1 MQNWE
6 TTLASQYANS
16 PALLAVIQGMND
28 SIDPNARIDDFY
40 RLVWN
45 VDTAVGHGLDV
56 WGRIVG
62 ISRYLSIPSTEDFF
76 GFETGGIPEHSQP
89 FGSGVFFAGAGSSTT
104 FALSDTAYRQLIY
117 FKAFANI
124 ARADIPTLNRLVNKL
139 FSGVLGLYIVRG
151 YVVDGYFSAG
161 DPGRAYVQ
169 DLGGMQMRYVFEY
182 EFNVYESAI
191 VNTPGLLPHPAGVK
205 VFIG

>member
-6 TTLASQYANS
+6 DTLASQYANS
-16 PALLAVIQGMND
+16 PALLAIIEGMND
-28 SIDPNARIDDFY
+28 SIDQTARINDFV

-45 VDTAVGHGLDV
+45 VDTAQGYGLDV

-76 GFETGGIPEHSQP
+76 GFETGGVPEHSMT
-89 FGSGVFFAGAGSSTT
+89 FGSGVFFAGASSSTA

-124 ARADIPTLNRLVNKL
+124 ARADIPTLNRLVSKL
-139 FSGVLGLYIVRG
+139 FAGLHGLYIVRG
-151 YVVDGYFSAG
+151 YIVDGYFSTE
-161 DPGRAYVQ
+161 DTGRAYVQ

-182 EFNVYESAI
+182 DLNIYETAI
-191 VNTPGLLPHPAGVK
+191 INTPGLLPHPAGVK

>member
-1 MQNWE
+1 MYERHRFKTDLEDYRPVTFPPPGPYWCTGE
-6 TTLASQYANS
+6 T
-16 PALLAVIQGMND
+16 
-28 SIDPNARIDDFY
+28 DDHSVVVAY
-40 RLVWN
+40 LPK
-45 VDTAVGHGLDV
+45 
-56 WGRIVG
+56 GRIVG

-76 GFETGGIPEHSQP
+76 GFKTGGVPEHSMP
-89 FGSGVFFAGAGSSTT
+89 FGSGVFYAGAGSSTT
-104 FALSDTAYRQLIY
+104 FALSDSAYRQLIY

-139 FSGVLGLYIVRG
+139 FSGVHGLYIVRG

-161 DPGRAYVQ
+161 EEGRAYVQ
-169 DLGGMQMRYVFEY
+169 DLGSMQMRYVFDY
-182 EFNVYESAI
+182 DLNVYETAI